1 MSRAR
6 ASWLLLLL
14 VGVAA
19 AWVVASTRRG
29 LAIVDATAAQVQQ
42 DGRLLVRLVAGS
54 AERSGHFPIGA
65 DFETLMK
72 GLPTEKLTHRGEVE
86 VDGTRWTI
94 WLADAKSYP
103 LVNRG
108 MSDADLFNDAAR
120 LSIDTD
126 GDGRFDDVEN
136 WCANLPVRI
145 GDTMFDVKA
154 IAEDGASITLERSK
168 SPLRGIVV
176 GRRVPPFELT
186 TEGGAKF
193 SDASLAGKPYL
204 LDLWSVT

>member
-6 ASWLLLLL
+6 TSWLLLLL

-19 AWVVASTRRG
+19 AWVVASMRRG
-29 LAIVDATAAQVQQ
+29 ATQAQE
-42 DGRLLVRLVAGS
+42 DGRLVVRLVAGS
-54 AERSGHFPIGA
+54 AERPGRFPIGA

-72 GLPTEKLTHRGEVE
+72 GLPTEQLTHRGEVE
-86 VDGTRWTI
+86 VDGTRWPI
-94 WLADAKSYP
+94 WLAEAKSYP

-120 LSIDTD
+120 LSIDAD

-154 IAEDGASITLERSK
+154 IAEDGTSITFERSK

-176 GRRVPPFELT
+176 GRRMPSFELT
-186 TEGGAKF
+186 TESGAKI
-193 SDASLAGKPYL
+193 SDASLAGKPYV
-204 LDLWSVT
+204 LDIWSVT

>member
-6 ASWLLLLL
+6 TLWLILLL
-14 VGVAA
+14 VGAA
-19 AWVVASTRRG
+19 AWVVASLRRG
-29 LAIVDATAAQVQQ
+29 SALVGSTAAQAQEG
-42 DGRLLVRLVAGS
+42 GRLVVRLVAGS

-86 VDGTRWTI
+86 VDGARWTI

-120 LSIDTD
+120 L
-126 GDGRFDDVEN
+126 
-136 WCANLPVRI
+136 
-145 GDTMFDVKA
+145 
-154 IAEDGASITLERSK
+154 
-168 SPLRGIVV
+168 
-176 GRRVPPFELT
+176 
-186 TEGGAKF
+186 
-193 SDASLAGKPYL
+193 
-204 LDLWSVT
+204 